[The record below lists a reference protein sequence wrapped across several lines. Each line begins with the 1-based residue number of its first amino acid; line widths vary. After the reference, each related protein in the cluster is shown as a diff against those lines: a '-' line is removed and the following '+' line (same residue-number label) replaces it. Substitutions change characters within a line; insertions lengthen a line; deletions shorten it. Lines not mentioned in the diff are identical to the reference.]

1 MKRVRLWVDLS
12 RIDSVG
18 LSQGGSEAAM
28 FMMLQFYISSL
39 FPCSFPFVG
48 IHNEHND
55 L

>member
-1 MKRVRLWVDLS
+1 MKRVHLWVDLLRS
-12 RIDSVG
+12 DNVG

-28 FMMLQFYISSL
+28 FMMLQFHISSI

-55 L
+55 V